1 MELDLI
7 EKILDTFDFG
17 LIVEN
22 TNREVRSC
30 NQKFLDI
37 FDIHG
42 RPKDLIGKNAEQIA
56 FFLRPHFKD
65 NELFEWGLKEL
76 PQKCIKYENT
86 FNTLLNRT
94 IKVKYIPL
102 FIDSVIKRHIWQ
114 FEDVTELEL
123 KNLEIKKQKEYYLNI
138 LNRIPSDIVIANI
151 NHEFEFIN
159 EHAVSDK
166 LKRESL
172 IGTKV
177 NDYLE
182 ANKRFSSEIVHARN
196 ENFNLAIQENRR
208 VDFVEEI
215 PSKKGDISYIY
226 RTLQPILN
234 EDNKIDFVLISG
246 TDITKQV
253 ESEKNKQILNS
264 RFERIINK
272 INDAVFQIDF
282 NGKVIFTNKAT
293 FDLFPFFGNT
303 PDGLFTFVNT
313 HSISYADRVQCLR
326 PIIRVKQSKNEVN
339 GVLRIGSESSGIHY
353 LKYSY
358 WYANTPEDG
367 ETVLG
372 SVTDITNQY
381 VELNAMKFAVEKEQQ
396 LNSMKSKFINI
407 TSHEIRTPLSVILSS
422 AEIIDLTLP
431 KENPNL
437 IVNPK
442 DYTQTIMQEVHN
454 VTNILNELLMV
465 GSIESGNSKFKG
477 EMFGIQS
484 LVDSAISKYSPFVD
498 GRTLQVLYSVDPFEQ
513 IFIDKKLMKHAL
525 DNLLNNAFKYS
536 SGKASPILSI
546 FKKEG
551 NIVFSVQDFGL
562 GIPADEI
569 NNLFQSFYRA
579 SNVSNISGT
588 GIGLMVVE
596 HAANMHN
603 GTIEVNSILNELT
616 VFKLVIPNNHQQC

>member
-7 EKILDTFDFG
+7 GKKIADNFDFG

-22 TNREVRSC
+22 INREVTFC

-37 FDIHG
+37 FDIKEQSKEIIG
-42 RPKDLIGKNAEQIA
+42 RNAEQIA
-56 FFLRPHFKD
+56 GFLRPHFKD
-65 NELFEWGLKEL
+65 IELFEWGLKEL

-102 FIDSVIKRHIWQ
+102 FIDSVIDRHVWQ
-114 FEDVTELEL
+114 FEDITELEL
-123 KNLEIKKQKEYYLNI
+123 KNLEIKKQREYYLKI
-138 LNRIPSDIVIANI
+138 LNRIPSDIIIANV

-159 EHAVSDK
+159 EHAISNN
-166 LKRESL
+166 LRREAL
-172 IGTKV
+172 IGLNA
-177 NDYLE
+177 NDYLKG
-182 ANKRFSSEIVHARN
+182 NIGNSSEIVHARN
-196 ENFNLAIQENRR
+196 ENFNLAIHENRR
-208 VDFVEEI
+208 VDYVEEI
-215 PSKKGDISYIY
+215 PSTKGGISYIY
-226 RTLQPILN
+226 RSLQPVLN

-253 ESEKNKQILNS
+253 ESETNKQILNS

-282 NGKVIFTNKAT
+282 NGKIIFINQAA
-293 FDLFPFFGNT
+293 FDLFPFFGKT
-303 PDGLFTFVNT
+303 QEGLFAFVNT
-313 HSISYADRVQCLR
+313 QLISFADRMQCLR
-326 PIIRVKQSKNEVN
+326 PIVLVKQNKSEVN
-339 GVLRIGSESSGIHY
+339 GVLRIGNEDNGILF

-358 WYANTPEDG
+358 WYANNTEDG
-367 ETVLG
+367 ETILG
-372 SVTDITNQY
+372 SVTDVTNQY
-381 VELNAMKFAVEKEQQ
+381 VEMNAMKFAIEKEQQ

-454 VTNILNELLMV
+454 VTNILNELLIV
-465 GSIESGNSKFKG
+465 GSIESPNSKFKG
-477 EMFGIQS
+477 EMVEIQS
-484 LVDSAISKYSPFVD
+484 FVVSSTTKYLPFID
-498 GRTLQVLYSVDPFEQ
+498 GRALQVFYSVEPSEQ

-536 SGKASPILSI
+536 SGKKDPILSI
-546 FKKEG
+546 FKKDD
-551 NIVFSVQDFGL
+551 NLIFSIQDFGI
-562 GIPADEI
+562 GIPADEV
-569 NNLFQSFYRA
+569 NNLFHSFYRA

-596 HAANMHN
+596 HAAKMHK
-603 GTIEVNSILNELT
+603 GAVEVYSVLNELT
-616 VFKLVIPNNHQQC
+616 VFKLIIPNSHQ

>member
-7 EKILDTFDFG
+7 GKKIADNFDFG

-22 TNREVRSC
+22 INREVTFC

-37 FDIHG
+37 FDIKEQSKEIIG
-42 RPKDLIGKNAEQIA
+42 RNAEQIA
-56 FFLRPHFKD
+56 VFMRPHFKD
-65 NELFEWGLKEL
+65 IELFEWGLKEL

-102 FIDSVIKRHIWQ
+102 FIDSVIERHVWQ
-114 FEDVTELEL
+114 FEDITELEL
-123 KNLEIKKQKEYYLNI
+123 KNLEIKKQREYYLKI
-138 LNRIPSDIVIANI
+138 LNRIPSDIIIANV

-159 EHAVSDK
+159 EHAISNN
-166 LKRESL
+166 LRREAL
-172 IGTKV
+172 IGMNA
-177 NDYLE
+177 NDYLKG
-182 ANKRFSSEIVHARN
+182 NKGNSSEIVHARN
-196 ENFNLAIQENRR
+196 ENFNLAIHENRR
-208 VDFVEEI
+208 VDYVEEI
-215 PSKKGDISYIY
+215 PSIKGGISYIY
-226 RTLQPILN
+226 RSLQPVLN

-253 ESEKNKQILNS
+253 ESETNKQILNS

-282 NGKVIFTNKAT
+282 NGKIIFINQAA
-293 FDLFPFFGNT
+293 FDLFPFFGKT
-303 PDGLFTFVNT
+303 QEGLFAFVNT
-313 HSISYADRVQCLR
+313 QLISFADRMQFLR
-326 PIIRVKQSKNEVN
+326 PIVLVKQNKSEVN
-339 GVLRIGSESSGIHY
+339 GVLRIGNEDNGILF

-358 WYANTPEDG
+358 WYTNNTEDG
-367 ETVLG
+367 ETILG
-372 SVTDITNQY
+372 SVTDVTNQY
-381 VELNAMKFAVEKEQQ
+381 VEMNAMKFAIEKEQQ

-442 DYTQTIMQEVHN
+442 DYTHTIMQEVHN
-454 VTNILNELLMV
+454 VTNILNELLIV
-465 GSIESGNSKFKG
+465 GSIESPNSKFKG
-477 EMFGIQS
+477 EMVEIQS
-484 LVDSAISKYSPFVD
+484 FVASSITKYLPFID
-498 GRTLQVLYSVDPFEQ
+498 GRALQVFYSVEPSEQ

-536 SGKASPILSI
+536 SGKKDPILSI
-546 FKKEG
+546 FKKDD
-551 NIVFSVQDFGL
+551 NLIFSIQDFGI
-562 GIPADEI
+562 GIPADEV
-569 NNLFQSFYRA
+569 NNLFHSFYRA

-596 HAANMHN
+596 HAAKMHK
-603 GTIEVNSILNELT
+603 GAVEVYSVLNELT
-616 VFKLVIPNNHQQC
+616 VFKLIIPNSHQ

>member
-7 EKILDTFDFG
+7 GKKIADNFDFG

-22 TNREVRSC
+22 INREVTFC

-37 FDIHG
+37 FDI
-42 RPKDLIGKNAEQIA
+42 KEQSKEIIGKNAEQIA
-56 FFLRPHFKD
+56 VFMRPHFKD
-65 NELFEWGLKEL
+65 IELFEWGLKEL

-102 FIDSVIKRHIWQ
+102 FIDSVIERHVWQ
-114 FEDVTELEL
+114 FEDITELEL
-123 KNLEIKKQKEYYLNI
+123 KNLEIKKQREYYLKI
-138 LNRIPSDIVIANI
+138 LNRIPSDIIIANV

-159 EHAVSDK
+159 EHAISNN
-166 LKRESL
+166 LRREAL
-172 IGTKV
+172 IGMNA
-177 NDYLE
+177 NDYLKG
-182 ANKRFSSEIVHARN
+182 NISNSSEIVHARN
-196 ENFNLAIQENRR
+196 ENFKLAIHENRR
-208 VDFVEEI
+208 VDYVEEI
-215 PSKKGDISYIY
+215 PSTKGGISYIY
-226 RTLQPILN
+226 RSLQPVLN

-253 ESEKNKQILNS
+253 ESETNKQILNS
-264 RFERIINK
+264 RFDKLINK

-282 NGKVIFTNKAT
+282 NGKIIFINQAA
-293 FDLFPFFGNT
+293 FDLFPFFGKT
-303 PDGLFTFVNT
+303 QEGLFAFVNT
-313 HSISYADRVQCLR
+313 QLISFADRMQCLR
-326 PIIRVKQSKNEVN
+326 PIVLVKQNKSEVN
-339 GVLRIGSESSGIHY
+339 GVLRIGNEDNGILF

-358 WYANTPEDG
+358 WYTNNTEDG
-367 ETVLG
+367 ETILG
-372 SVTDITNQY
+372 SVTDVTNQY
-381 VELNAMKFAVEKEQQ
+381 VEMNAMKFAIEKEQQ

-454 VTNILNELLMV
+454 VTNILNELLIV
-465 GSIESGNSKFKG
+465 GSIESPNSKFKG
-477 EMFGIQS
+477 EMVEIQS
-484 LVDSAISKYSPFVD
+484 FVASSTTKYLPYID
-498 GRTLQVLYSVDPFEQ
+498 GRALQVFYSVEPSEQ

-536 SGKASPILSI
+536 SGKKDPILSI
-546 FKKEG
+546 FKKD
-551 NIVFSVQDFGL
+551 NNLIFSIQDFGI
-562 GIPADEI
+562 GIPADEV
-569 NNLFQSFYRA
+569 NNLFHSFYRA

-596 HAANMHN
+596 HAAKMHK
-603 GTIEVNSILNELT
+603 GAVEVYSVLNELT
-616 VFKLVIPNNHQQC
+616 VFKLIIPNSHQ

>member
-102 FIDSVIKRHIWQ
+102 FIDSVIDRHVWQ
-114 FEDVTELEL
+114 FEDITELEL
-123 KNLEIKKQKEYYLNI
+123 KNLEIKKQREYYLKI
-138 LNRIPSDIVIANI
+138 LNRIPSDIIIANV

-159 EHAVSDK
+159 EHAISNN
-166 LKRESL
+166 LRREAL
-172 IGTKV
+172 IGLNA
-177 NDYLE
+177 NDYLKGKIG
-182 ANKRFSSEIVHARN
+182 NSSEIVHATN
-196 ENFNLAIQENRR
+196 ENFNLAIHENRR
-208 VDFVEEI
+208 VDYVEEI
-215 PSKKGDISYIY
+215 PSTKGGISYIY
-226 RTLQPILN
+226 RSLQPVLN

-253 ESEKNKQILNS
+253 ESETNKQILNS

-282 NGKVIFTNKAT
+282 NGKIIFINQAA
-293 FDLFPFFGNT
+293 FDLFPFFGKT
-303 PDGLFTFVNT
+303 QEGLFAFVNT
-313 HSISYADRVQCLR
+313 QLISFADRMQCLR
-326 PIIRVKQSKNEVN
+326 PIVLVKQNKSEVN
-339 GVLRIGSESSGIHY
+339 GVLRIGNEDNGILF

-358 WYANTPEDG
+358 WYANNTEDG
-367 ETVLG
+367 ETILG
-372 SVTDITNQY
+372 SVTDVTNQY
-381 VELNAMKFAVEKEQQ
+381 VEMNAMKFAIEKEQQ

-454 VTNILNELLMV
+454 VTNILNELLIV
-465 GSIESGNSKFKG
+465 GSIESPNSKFKG
-477 EMFGIQS
+477 EMVEIQS
-484 LVDSAISKYSPFVD
+484 FVVSSTTKYLPFID
-498 GRTLQVLYSVDPFEQ
+498 GRALQVFYSVEPSEQ

-536 SGKASPILSI
+536 SGKKDPILSI
-546 FKKEG
+546 FKKDD
-551 NIVFSVQDFGL
+551 NLIFSIQDFGI
-562 GIPADEI
+562 GIPADEV
-569 NNLFQSFYRA
+569 NNLFHSFYRA

-596 HAANMHN
+596 HAAKMHK
-603 GTIEVNSILNELT
+603 GAVEVYSILNELT
-616 VFKLVIPNNHQQC
+616 VFKLIIPNSHQ

>member
-1 MELDLI
+1 MEIDLI
-7 EKILDTFDFG
+7 GKKIADNFDFG

-22 TNREVRSC
+22 INREVTFC

-37 FDIHG
+37 FDFKEQSKEI
-42 RPKDLIGKNAEQIA
+42 IGKNAEQIA
-56 FFLRPHFKD
+56 GFLRPHFKD
-65 NELFEWGLKEL
+65 IELFEWGLKEL

-102 FIDSVIKRHIWQ
+102 FIDSVIERHVWQ
-114 FEDVTELEL
+114 FEDITELEL
-123 KNLEIKKQKEYYLNI
+123 KNLEIKKQREYYLKI
-138 LNRIPSDIVIANI
+138 LNRIPSDIIIANV

-159 EHAVSDK
+159 EHAISNN
-166 LKRESL
+166 LRREAL
-172 IGTKV
+172 IGMNA
-177 NDYLE
+177 NDYLKG
-182 ANKRFSSEIVHARN
+182 NKGNSSEIVHARN
-196 ENFNLAIQENRR
+196 ENFNLAIHENRR
-208 VDFVEEI
+208 VDYVEEI
-215 PSKKGDISYIY
+215 PSTKGGISYIY
-226 RTLQPILN
+226 RSLQPVLN

-253 ESEKNKQILNS
+253 ESETNKQILNS

-282 NGKVIFTNKAT
+282 NGKIIFINQAA
-293 FDLFPFFGNT
+293 FDLFPFFGKT
-303 PDGLFTFVNT
+303 QVGLFAFVNT
-313 HSISYADRVQCLR
+313 QLISFADRMQCLR
-326 PIIRVKQSKNEVN
+326 PIVLVKQNKSEVN
-339 GVLRIGSESSGIHY
+339 GVLRIGNEDNGILF

-358 WYANTPEDG
+358 WYANNTEDG
-367 ETVLG
+367 ETILG
-372 SVTDITNQY
+372 SVTDVTNQY
-381 VELNAMKFAVEKEQQ
+381 VEMNAMKFAIEKEQQ

-454 VTNILNELLMV
+454 VTNILNELLIV
-465 GSIESGNSKFKG
+465 GSIESPNSKFKG
-477 EMFGIQS
+477 EMMEIQS
-484 LVDSAISKYSPFVD
+484 LVASSTTKYLPYFD
-498 GRTLQVLYSVDPFEQ
+498 GRTLQVFYSVEPSEQ

-536 SGKASPILSI
+536 LGKKDPILSI
-546 FKKEG
+546 FKKDD
-551 NIVFSVQDFGL
+551 NLIFSIQDFGI
-562 GIPADEI
+562 GIPADEV

-596 HAANMHN
+596 HAAKMHK
-603 GTIEVNSILNELT
+603 GAVEVYSVLNELT
-616 VFKLVIPNNHQQC
+616 VFKLIIPNSHQ

>member
-1 MELDLI
+1 MEIDLI
-7 EKILDTFDFG
+7 GKIADNFDFG

-22 TNREVRSC
+22 INREVTFC

-37 FDIHG
+37 FDI
-42 RPKDLIGKNAEQIA
+42 KEQSKEIIGKNAEQIA
-56 FFLRPHFKD
+56 GFLRPHFKD
-65 NELFEWGLKEL
+65 IELFEWGLKEL

-86 FNTLLNRT
+86 FITLLNRT

-102 FIDSVIKRHIWQ
+102 FIDSVIERHVWQ
-114 FEDVTELEL
+114 FEDITELNL
-123 KNLEIKKQKEYYLNI
+123 SQLEIIKQKEYYLKILDNI
-138 LNRIPSDIVIANI
+138 QSDILVVNK
-151 NHEFEFIN
+151 NHEFQFIN
-159 EHAVSDK
+159 DYAVKNKETKDF
-166 LKRESL
+166 L
-172 IGTKV
+172 IGKKIE
-177 NDYLE
+177 DYSQINSKISKGKIE
-182 ANKRFSSEIVHARN
+182 DRNHHFKQAIVSKNKIEYV
-196 ENFNLAIQENRR
+196 ENFLDKDDKSKYVLRTLNPILDENNL
-208 VDFVEEI
+208 VDFVVI
-215 PSKKGDISYIY
+215 SGSDIS
-226 RTLQPILN
+226 
-234 EDNKIDFVLISG
+234 
-246 TDITKQV
+246 
-253 ESEKNKQILNS
+253 KQIEFEQEKQLLNS
-264 RFERIINK
+264 RFERIINE

-282 NGKVIFTNKAT
+282 SGKIIFINQAA
-293 FDLFPFFGNT
+293 FNLFPFFGKT
-303 PDGLFTFVNT
+303 TEGLYTFVNT
-313 HSISYADRVQCLR
+313 HLISYADRVQCLR

-339 GVLRIGSESSGIHY
+339 GVLRIGSESSGILY

-465 GSIESGNSKFKG
+465 GSIESRNSKFKG

-498 GRTLQVLYSVDPFEQ
+498 GRALQVLYSVDPFEQ
-513 IFIDKKLMKHAL
+513 IFVDKKLMKHAI

-546 FKKEG
+546 FKKDD

-596 HAANMHN
+596 HAAKMHN
-603 GTIEVNSILNELT
+603 GTVEVYSVLNELT
-616 VFKLVIPNNHQQC
+616 VFKLIIPNSHQ

>member
-1 MELDLI
+1 MEIDLI
-7 EKILDTFDFG
+7 GKIADNFDFG

-22 TNREVRSC
+22 INREVTFC

-37 FDIHG
+37 FDI
-42 RPKDLIGKNAEQIA
+42 KEQSKEIIGKNAEQIA
-56 FFLRPHFKD
+56 GFLRPHFKD
-65 NELFEWGLKEL
+65 IELFEWGLKEL

-86 FNTLLNRT
+86 FITLLNRT

-102 FIDSVIKRHIWQ
+102 FIDSVIERHVWQ
-114 FEDVTELEL
+114 FEDITELEL
-123 KNLEIKKQKEYYLNI
+123 KNLEIKKQREYYLKI
-138 LNRIPSDIVIANI
+138 LNRIPSDIIIANV

-159 EHAVSDK
+159 EHAISNN
-166 LKRESL
+166 LRRESL
-172 IGTKV
+172 IGMNA
-177 NDYLE
+177 NDYLKG
-182 ANKRFSSEIVHARN
+182 NKGNSSEIVHARN
-196 ENFNLAIQENRR
+196 ENFNLAIHENRR
-208 VDFVEEI
+208 VDYVEEI
-215 PSKKGDISYIY
+215 PSTKGGISYIY
-226 RTLQPILN
+226 RSLQPVLN

-253 ESEKNKQILNS
+253 ESETNKQILNS

-282 NGKVIFTNKAT
+282 NGKIIFINQAA
-293 FDLFPFFGNT
+293 FDLFPFFGKT
-303 PDGLFTFVNT
+303 QVGLFAFVNT
-313 HSISYADRVQCLR
+313 QLISFADRMQCLR
-326 PIIRVKQSKNEVN
+326 PIVLVKQNKSEVN
-339 GVLRIGSESSGIHY
+339 GVLRIGNEDNGILF

-358 WYANTPEDG
+358 WYANNTEDG
-367 ETVLG
+367 ETILG
-372 SVTDITNQY
+372 SVTDVTNQY
-381 VELNAMKFAVEKEQQ
+381 VEMNAMKFAIEKEQQ

-454 VTNILNELLMV
+454 VTNILNELLIV
-465 GSIESGNSKFKG
+465 GSIESPNSKFKG
-477 EMFGIQS
+477 EMVEIQS
-484 LVDSAISKYSPFVD
+484 FVVSSTTKYLPFID
-498 GRTLQVLYSVDPFEQ
+498 GRALQVFYSVEPSEQ

-536 SGKASPILSI
+536 SGKKDPILSI
-546 FKKEG
+546 SKKDD
-551 NIVFSVQDFGL
+551 NLIFSIQDFGI
-562 GIPADEI
+562 GIPADEV

-596 HAANMHN
+596 HAAKMHK
-603 GTIEVNSILNELT
+603 GAVEVYSVLNELT
-616 VFKLVIPNNHQQC
+616 VFKLIIPNSHQ

>member
-7 EKILDTFDFG
+7 GKKIADNFDFG

-22 TNREVRSC
+22 INREVTFC

-37 FDIHG
+37 FDI
-42 RPKDLIGKNAEQIA
+42 KEQSKEIIGKNAEQIA
-56 FFLRPHFKD
+56 VFMRPHFMD
-65 NELFEWGLKEL
+65 IELFEWGLKEL

-102 FIDSVIKRHIWQ
+102 FIDSVIERHVWQ
-114 FEDVTELEL
+114 FEDITELEL
-123 KNLEIKKQKEYYLNI
+123 KNLEIKKQREYYLKI
-138 LNRIPSDIVIANI
+138 LNRIPSDIIIANV

-159 EHAVSDK
+159 EHAISNN
-166 LKRESL
+166 LRREAL
-172 IGTKV
+172 IGMNA
-177 NDYLE
+177 NDYLKG
-182 ANKRFSSEIVHARN
+182 NKGNSSEIVHARN
-196 ENFNLAIQENRR
+196 ENFNLAIHENRR
-208 VDFVEEI
+208 VDYVEEI
-215 PSKKGDISYIY
+215 PSTKGGISYIY
-226 RTLQPILN
+226 RSLQPVLN

-253 ESEKNKQILNS
+253 ESETNKQILNS

-282 NGKVIFTNKAT
+282 NGKIIFINQAA
-293 FDLFPFFGNT
+293 FDLFPFFGKT
-303 PDGLFTFVNT
+303 QEGLFAFVNT
-313 HSISYADRVQCLR
+313 QLISFADRMQCLR
-326 PIIRVKQSKNEVN
+326 PIVLVKQNKSEVN
-339 GVLRIGSESSGIHY
+339 GVLRIGNEDNGILF

-358 WYANTPEDG
+358 WYANNTEDG
-367 ETVLG
+367 ETILG
-372 SVTDITNQY
+372 SVTDVTNQY
-381 VELNAMKFAVEKEQQ
+381 VEMNAMKFAIEKEQQ

-454 VTNILNELLMV
+454 VTNILNELLIV
-465 GSIESGNSKFKG
+465 GSIESPNSKFKG
-477 EMFGIQS
+477 EMMEIQS
-484 LVDSAISKYSPFVD
+484 FVASSTTKYLPYID
-498 GRTLQVLYSVDPFEQ
+498 GRALQVFYSVEPSEQ

-536 SGKASPILSI
+536 SGKKDPILSI
-546 FKKEG
+546 FKKDD
-551 NIVFSVQDFGL
+551 NLIFSIQDFGI
-562 GIPADEI
+562 GIPADEV
-569 NNLFQSFYRA
+569 NNLFHSFYRA

-596 HAANMHN
+596 HAAKMHK
-603 GTIEVNSILNELT
+603 GAVEVYSVLNELT
-616 VFKLVIPNNHQQC
+616 VFKLIIPNSHQ

>member
-42 RPKDLIGKNAEQIA
+42 RPNDLIGKNAEQIG

-114 FEDVTELEL
+114 FEDITEL
-123 KNLEIKKQKEYYLNI
+123 NLSRLETIKQKEYYLKILDNI
-138 LNRIPSDIVIANI
+138 QSDIIVVNK

-159 EHAVSDK
+159 DYAVKNKETKDF
-166 LKRESL
+166 L
-172 IGTKV
+172 IGKKIE
-177 NDYLE
+177 DYSQINSKISKGKIE
-182 ANKRFSSEIVHARN
+182 DRNHYFKQAIVSKNKIEYV
-196 ENFNLAIQENRR
+196 ENFLDKDDKSKYVLRTLNPILDENNL
-208 VDFVEEI
+208 VDFVVI
-215 PSKKGDISYIY
+215 SGSDIS
-226 RTLQPILN
+226 
-234 EDNKIDFVLISG
+234 
-246 TDITKQV
+246 
-253 ESEKNKQILNS
+253 KQIEFEKEKQLLNS
-264 RFERIINK
+264 RFERIINE

-282 NGKVIFTNKAT
+282 SGKIIFNNQAA
-293 FDLFPFFGNT
+293 FNLFPFFGKT
-303 PDGLFTFVNT
+303 PEGLYTFVNT
-313 HSISYADRVQCLR
+313 HLISYADRVQCLR

-339 GVLRIGSESSGIHY
+339 GVLRIGSESSGILY

-465 GSIESGNSKFKG
+465 GSIESRNSKFKG

-484 LVDSAISKYSPFVD
+484 LVDSAISKYSPYVD

-525 DNLLNNAFKYS
+525 DNLLSNAFKYS

-546 FKKEG
+546 FKKDG

-596 HAANMHN
+596 HAAKMHN

-616 VFKLVIPNNHQQC
+616 VFKLVIPNNHQ

>member
-1 MELDLI
+1 MEIDLI
-7 EKILDTFDFG
+7 GKIADNFDFG

-22 TNREVRSC
+22 INREVTFC

-37 FDIHG
+37 FDIKEQSKEIIG
-42 RPKDLIGKNAEQIA
+42 RNAEQIA
-56 FFLRPHFKD
+56 GFLRPHFKD
-65 NELFEWGLKEL
+65 IELFEWGLKEL

-86 FNTLLNRT
+86 FNTLLNRI

-102 FIDSVIKRHIWQ
+102 FIDSVIDRHVWQ
-114 FEDVTELEL
+114 FEDITELEL
-123 KNLEIKKQKEYYLNI
+123 KNLEIKKQREYYLKI
-138 LNRIPSDIVIANI
+138 LNRIPSDIIIANV

-159 EHAVSDK
+159 EHAISNN
-166 LKRESL
+166 LRREAL
-172 IGTKV
+172 IGLNA
-177 NDYLE
+177 NDYLKV
-182 ANKRFSSEIVHARN
+182 NSSISSEIIHTRT
-196 ENFNLAIQENRR
+196 ENFKLAIHENRR
-208 VDFVEEI
+208 VDYVEEI
-215 PSKKGDISYIY
+215 PSSKGGISYIY
-226 RTLQPILN
+226 RSLQPVLN

-253 ESEKNKQILNS
+253 ESETNKQILNS

-282 NGKVIFTNKAT
+282 NGKIIFINQAA
-293 FDLFPFFGNT
+293 FDLFPFFGKT
-303 PDGLFTFVNT
+303 QEGLFAFVNT
-313 HSISYADRVQCLR
+313 QLISFADRMQCLR
-326 PIIRVKQSKNEVN
+326 PIVLVKQNKSEVN
-339 GVLRIGSESSGIHY
+339 GVLRIGNEDNGILF

-358 WYANTPEDG
+358 WYANNTEDG
-367 ETVLG
+367 ETILG
-372 SVTDITNQY
+372 SVTDVTNQY
-381 VELNAMKFAVEKEQQ
+381 VEMNAMKFAIEKEQQ

-454 VTNILNELLMV
+454 VTNILNELLIV
-465 GSIESGNSKFKG
+465 GSIESPNSKFKG
-477 EMFGIQS
+477 EMVEIQS
-484 LVDSAISKYSPFVD
+484 FVVSSTTKYLPFND
-498 GRTLQVLYSVDPFEQ
+498 GRALQVFYSVEPSEQ

-546 FKKEG
+546 FKKDD

-596 HAANMHN
+596 HAAKMHN

-616 VFKLVIPNNHQQC
+616 VFKLVIPNIHQ

>member
-7 EKILDTFDFG
+7 GKKIADNFDFG

-22 TNREVRSC
+22 INREVTFC

-37 FDIHG
+37 FDI
-42 RPKDLIGKNAEQIA
+42 KEQSKEIIGKNAEQIA
-56 FFLRPHFKD
+56 VFMRPHFKD
-65 NELFEWGLKEL
+65 IELFEWGLKEL

-102 FIDSVIKRHIWQ
+102 FIDSVIERHVWQ
-114 FEDVTELEL
+114 FEDITELEL
-123 KNLEIKKQKEYYLNI
+123 KNLEIKKQREYYLKI
-138 LNRIPSDIVIANI
+138 LNRIPSDIIIANV

-159 EHAVSDK
+159 EHAISNN
-166 LKRESL
+166 LRREAL
-172 IGTKV
+172 IGMNA
-177 NDYLE
+177 NDYLKG
-182 ANKRFSSEIVHARN
+182 NISNSSEIVHARN
-196 ENFNLAIQENRR
+196 ENFKLAIHENRR
-208 VDFVEEI
+208 VDYVEEI
-215 PSKKGDISYIY
+215 PSTNGGISYIY
-226 RTLQPILN
+226 RSLQPVLN

-253 ESEKNKQILNS
+253 ESETNKQILNS
-264 RFERIINK
+264 RFDKLINK

-282 NGKVIFTNKAT
+282 NGKIIFINQAA
-293 FDLFPFFGNT
+293 FDLFPFFGKT
-303 PDGLFTFVNT
+303 QEGLFAFVNT
-313 HSISYADRVQCLR
+313 QLISFADRMQCLR
-326 PIIRVKQSKNEVN
+326 PIVLVKQNKSEVN
-339 GVLRIGSESSGIHY
+339 GVLRIGNEDNGILF

-358 WYANTPEDG
+358 WYANNTEDG
-367 ETVLG
+367 ETILG
-372 SVTDITNQY
+372 SVTDVTNQY
-381 VELNAMKFAVEKEQQ
+381 VEMNAMKFAIEKEQQ

-454 VTNILNELLMV
+454 VTNILNELLIV
-465 GSIESGNSKFKG
+465 GSIESPNSKFKG
-477 EMFGIQS
+477 EMVEIQS
-484 LVDSAISKYSPFVD
+484 FVASSTTKYLPYID
-498 GRTLQVLYSVDPFEQ
+498 GRALQVFYSVEPSEQ

-536 SGKASPILSI
+536 LGKKDPILSI
-546 FKKEG
+546 FKKDD
-551 NIVFSVQDFGL
+551 NLIFSIQDFGI
-562 GIPADEI
+562 GIPADEV
-569 NNLFQSFYRA
+569 NNLFHSFYRA

-596 HAANMHN
+596 HAAKMHK
-603 GTIEVNSILNELT
+603 GAVEVYSVLNELT
-616 VFKLVIPNNHQQC
+616 VFKLIIPNSHQ

>member
-7 EKILDTFDFG
+7 GKKIADNFDFG

-22 TNREVRSC
+22 INREVTFC

-37 FDIHG
+37 FDI
-42 RPKDLIGKNAEQIA
+42 KEQSKEIIGKSAEQIA
-56 FFLRPHFKD
+56 VFMRPHFKD
-65 NELFEWGLKEL
+65 IELFEWGLKEL

-94 IKVKYIPL
+94 IKVRYFPL
-102 FIDSVIKRHIWQ
+102 FMDSVIERHVWQ
-114 FEDVTELEL
+114 FEDITELEL
-123 KNLEIKKQKEYYLNI
+123 KNLEIKKQREYYLKI
-138 LNRIPSDIVIANI
+138 LNRIPSDIIIANV

-159 EHAVSDK
+159 EHAIRNN
-166 LKRESL
+166 LRREAL
-172 IGTKV
+172 IGMNA
-177 NDYLE
+177 NDYLKG
-182 ANKRFSSEIVHARN
+182 NKGNSSEIVHARN
-196 ENFNLAIQENRR
+196 ENFNLAIHENRR
-208 VDFVEEI
+208 VDYVEEI
-215 PSKKGDISYIY
+215 PSTKGGISYIY
-226 RTLQPILN
+226 RSLQPVLN

-253 ESEKNKQILNS
+253 ESETKKQILNS

-282 NGKVIFTNKAT
+282 NGKIIFINQAA
-293 FDLFPFFGNT
+293 FDLFPFFGKT
-303 PDGLFTFVNT
+303 QEGLFAFVNT
-313 HSISYADRVQCLR
+313 QLISFADRMQCLR
-326 PIIRVKQSKNEVN
+326 PIVLVKQNKSEVN
-339 GVLRIGSESSGIHY
+339 GVLRIGNEDNGILF

-358 WYANTPEDG
+358 WYTNNTEDG
-367 ETVLG
+367 ETILG
-372 SVTDITNQY
+372 SVTDVTNQY
-381 VELNAMKFAVEKEQQ
+381 VEMNAMKFAIEKEQQ

-437 IVNPK
+437 IVNQK

-454 VTNILNELLMV
+454 VTNILNELLIV
-465 GSIESGNSKFKG
+465 GSIESPNSKFKG
-477 EMFGIQS
+477 EMVEIQS
-484 LVDSAISKYSPFVD
+484 FVASSTTKYLPFID
-498 GRTLQVLYSVDPFEQ
+498 GRALQVFYSVEPSEQ

-536 SGKASPILSI
+536 SGKKDPILSI
-546 FKKEG
+546 FKKDD
-551 NIVFSVQDFGL
+551 NLIFSIQDFGI
-562 GIPADEI
+562 GIPADEV
-569 NNLFQSFYRA
+569 NNLFHSFYRA

-596 HAANMHN
+596 HAAKMHK
-603 GTIEVNSILNELT
+603 GAVEVYSVLNELT
-616 VFKLVIPNNHQQC
+616 VFKLIIPNSHQ

>member
-7 EKILDTFDFG
+7 GKKIADNFDFG

-22 TNREVRSC
+22 INREVTFC

-37 FDIHG
+37 FDI
-42 RPKDLIGKNAEQIA
+42 KEQSKEIIGKSAEQIA
-56 FFLRPHFKD
+56 VFMRPHFKD
-65 NELFEWGLKEL
+65 IELFEWGLKEL

-94 IKVKYIPL
+94 IKVRYFPL
-102 FIDSVIKRHIWQ
+102 FMDSVIERHVWQ
-114 FEDVTELEL
+114 FEDITELEL
-123 KNLEIKKQKEYYLNI
+123 KDLEIKKQREYYLKI
-138 LNRIPSDIVIANI
+138 LNQIPSDIIIANV

-159 EHAVSDK
+159 EHAISNN
-166 LKRESL
+166 LRREAL
-172 IGTKV
+172 IGLNA
-177 NDYLE
+177 NDYLKG
-182 ANKRFSSEIVHARN
+182 NLSNSSEIDHARN
-196 ENFNLAIQENRR
+196 ENFNLAIHENRR
-208 VDFVEEI
+208 VDYVEEI
-215 PSKKGDISYIY
+215 PSTKGGISYIY
-226 RTLQPILN
+226 RSLQPVLN

-253 ESEKNKQILNS
+253 ESETKKQILNS

-282 NGKVIFTNKAT
+282 NGKIIFINQAA
-293 FDLFPFFGNT
+293 FDLFPFFGKT
-303 PDGLFTFVNT
+303 QEGLFAFVNT
-313 HSISYADRVQCLR
+313 QLISFADRMQCLR
-326 PIIRVKQSKNEVN
+326 PIVLVKQNKSEVN
-339 GVLRIGSESSGIHY
+339 GVLRIGNEDNGILF

-358 WYANTPEDG
+358 WYTNNTEDG
-367 ETVLG
+367 ETILG
-372 SVTDITNQY
+372 SVTDVTNQY
-381 VELNAMKFAVEKEQQ
+381 VEMNAMKFAIEKEQQ

-437 IVNPK
+437 IVNQK

-454 VTNILNELLMV
+454 VTNILNELLIV
-465 GSIESGNSKFKG
+465 GSIESPNSKFKG
-477 EMFGIQS
+477 EMVEIQS
-484 LVDSAISKYSPFVD
+484 FVASSTTKYLPFID
-498 GRTLQVLYSVDPFEQ
+498 GRALQVFYSVEPSEQ

-536 SGKASPILSI
+536 SGKKDPILSI
-546 FKKEG
+546 FKKDD
-551 NIVFSVQDFGL
+551 NLIFSIQDFGI
-562 GIPADEI
+562 GIPADEV
-569 NNLFQSFYRA
+569 NNLFHSFYRA

-596 HAANMHN
+596 HAAKMHK
-603 GTIEVNSILNELT
+603 GAVEVYSVLNELT
-616 VFKLVIPNNHQQC
+616 VFKLIIPNSHQ

>member
-7 EKILDTFDFG
+7 GKKIADNFDFG

-22 TNREVRSC
+22 INREVTFC

-37 FDIHG
+37 FDI
-42 RPKDLIGKNAEQIA
+42 KEQSKEIIGKNAEQIA
-56 FFLRPHFKD
+56 GFLRPHFKD
-65 NELFEWGLKEL
+65 IELFEWGLKEL
-76 PQKCIKYENT
+76 PQKRIKYENT

-102 FIDSVIKRHIWQ
+102 FIDSVIDRHVWQ
-114 FEDVTELEL
+114 FEDITELEL
-123 KNLEIKKQKEYYLNI
+123 KNLEIKKQREYYLKI
-138 LNRIPSDIVIANI
+138 LNRIPSDIIIANV

-159 EHAVSDK
+159 EHAISNN
-166 LKRESL
+166 LRREAL
-172 IGTKV
+172 IGLNA
-177 NDYLE
+177 NDYLKG
-182 ANKRFSSEIVHARN
+182 NKGNSSEIVHARN
-196 ENFNLAIQENRR
+196 ENFNLAIHENRR
-208 VDFVEEI
+208 VDYVEEI
-215 PSKKGDISYIY
+215 PSTKGGISYIY
-226 RTLQPILN
+226 RSLQPVLN

-253 ESEKNKQILNS
+253 ESETNKQILNS

-282 NGKVIFTNKAT
+282 NGKIIFINQAA
-293 FDLFPFFGNT
+293 FDLFPFFGKT
-303 PDGLFTFVNT
+303 QEGLFAFVNT
-313 HSISYADRVQCLR
+313 QLISFADRMQCLR
-326 PIIRVKQSKNEVN
+326 PIVLVKQNKSEVN
-339 GVLRIGSESSGIHY
+339 GVLRIGNEDNGILF

-358 WYANTPEDG
+358 WYTNNPEDG
-367 ETVLG
+367 ETILG
-372 SVTDITNQY
+372 SVTDVTNQY
-381 VELNAMKFAVEKEQQ
+381 VEMNAMKFAIEKEQQ

-431 KENPNL
+431 KENLNL

-454 VTNILNELLMV
+454 VTNILNELLIV
-465 GSIESGNSKFKG
+465 GSIDSPNSKFKG
-477 EMFGIQS
+477 EMVEIQS
-484 LVDSAISKYSPFVD
+484 FVASSTTKYLPFID
-498 GRTLQVLYSVDPFEQ
+498 GRALQVFYSVEPSEQ

-536 SGKASPILSI
+536 SGKKDPILSI
-546 FKKEG
+546 FKKDD
-551 NIVFSVQDFGL
+551 NLIFSIQDFGI
-562 GIPADEI
+562 GIPADEV
-569 NNLFQSFYRA
+569 NNLFHSFYRA

-596 HAANMHN
+596 HAAKMHK
-603 GTIEVNSILNELT
+603 GAVEVYSVLNELT
-616 VFKLVIPNNHQQC
+616 VFKLIIPNSHQ